1 MAAGGKVEQ
10 AEAANY
16 TNINLN
22 IKRFIDAVNLIL
34 PKFAQERREKRKA
47 KGGTVDCSMISNLA
61 GILGKED
68 GGVREG
74 DMFSYARIQLS
85 MFFNEQLPNLEWLS
99 KQDLSECRVL
109 VDQKY
114 VYMLEVNLRRLEHF
128 LDIKERSVQFQDR
141 IR

>member
-1 MAAGGKVEQ
+1 MSVGGKVEQ
-10 AEAANY
+10 TEAANY

-22 IKRFIDAVNLIL
+22 IKRFIRAVNLIL
-34 PKFAQERREKRKA
+34 PKFAQERRKKRKA
-47 KGGTVDCSMISNLA
+47 EGATVDCNMISNLA

-85 MFFNEQLPNLEWLS
+85 MFFNELLPSLERLS
-99 KQDLSECRVL
+99 QQDLSECLVA

-128 LDIKERSVQFQDR
+128 LDIKERSVQFQER